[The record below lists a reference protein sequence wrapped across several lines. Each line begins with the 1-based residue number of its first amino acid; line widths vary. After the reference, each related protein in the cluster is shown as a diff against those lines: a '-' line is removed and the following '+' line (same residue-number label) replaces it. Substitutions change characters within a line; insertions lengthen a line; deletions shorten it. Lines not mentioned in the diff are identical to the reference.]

1 MNATLRTP
9 GGAVDAFSR
18 VIAFDLLLK
27 EADELDSRNWAAWL
41 ALYSVDAK
49 FWMPAWLDENEQ
61 SYDPNTQVS
70 LIYHESRLELEERV
84 DRVNSLKSITTMPLP
99 RTVHVIGGMRLLDH
113 SEDRMQVSS
122 NASVHVYDPR
132 TADHY
137 ISAVRYSHTLNR
149 TGDGSWLITC
159 KKISL
164 INDRMPSVVD
174 FYTV

>member
-1 MNATLRTP
+1 MNATLRAP
-9 GGAVDAFSR
+9 GGAADAFAR
-18 VIAFDLLLK
+18 VVAFDLLLK
-27 EADELDSRNWAAWL
+27 EADELDSRSWAAWL

-61 SYDPNTQVS
+61 SYDSDTQVS

-99 RTVHVIGGMRLLDH
+99 RTVHVIGGMRLLEH
-113 SEDRMQVSS
+113 SEYRMQVSS

-149 TGDGSWLITC
+149 MGDGAWLITC
-159 KKISL
+159 KKIAL